1 VSRRSL
7 LETNM
12 ALTAR
17 PSWPGWRVLA
27 RWGAPVEV
35 RVEIKFDSEAGVYF
49 VADSDLRGLHVEA
62 KTLDDMQREVLDAAS
77 ELLHHELN
85 GGGHPAEAKIVMH
98 SAATC
103 AA

>member
-1 VSRRSL
+1 
-7 LETNM
+7 M

-17 PSWPGWRVLA
+17 PSWPGWRLLA
-27 RWGAPVEV
+27 RWGVPVEV
-35 RVEIKFDSEAGVYF
+35 RVEARFDAEAGVYY
-49 VADSDLRGLHVEA
+49 VAGSDLRGLHVEA
-62 KTLDDMQREVLDAAS
+62 ATLDEMQREVLAAAS

-85 GGGHPAEAKIVMH
+85 DRAHLPDAKIVMH